1 VIEAEP
7 EPVAVAAAE
16 PPAVLAAEPVVETPI
31 DEAPAPLA
39 PPPGETLSVLEKLR
53 ASREQN
59 RARVAAAIRS
69 VSAN

>member
-1 VIEAEP
+1 
-7 EPVAVAAAE
+7 
-16 PPAVLAAEPVVETPI
+16 
-31 DEAPAPLA
+31 
-39 PPPGETLSVLEKLR
+39 VLEKLR